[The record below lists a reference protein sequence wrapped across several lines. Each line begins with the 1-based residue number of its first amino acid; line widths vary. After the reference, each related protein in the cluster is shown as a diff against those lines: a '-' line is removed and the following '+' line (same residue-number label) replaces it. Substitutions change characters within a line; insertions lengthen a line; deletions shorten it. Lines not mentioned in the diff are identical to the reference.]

1 MNPHLSGPSG
11 RGTVVL
17 DLGAEV
23 GALILYTPAAMDG
36 EEIDITGPASTHS
49 MVRRRDVG
57 TEPVYAA
64 VYPELPE
71 GEYVI
76 SGAGPVAVVGGQIT
90 THHWVT

>member
-23 GALILYTPAAMDG
+23 GALILYTPASMDG
-36 EEIDITGPASTHS
+36 DEIDVNGPVSTHS

-76 SGAGPVAVVGGQIT
+76 GGAHVAVVGGQIT
-90 THHWVT
+90 THYWAA